1 MIVRRSQ
8 VQVTCGFVDVFGRVP
23 DPCRAA
29 TGWVPP
35 KLYFSNSAVSLIS
48 PPLIFSLRCQAL

>member
-48 PPLIFSLRCQAL
+48 PPLIFSLR